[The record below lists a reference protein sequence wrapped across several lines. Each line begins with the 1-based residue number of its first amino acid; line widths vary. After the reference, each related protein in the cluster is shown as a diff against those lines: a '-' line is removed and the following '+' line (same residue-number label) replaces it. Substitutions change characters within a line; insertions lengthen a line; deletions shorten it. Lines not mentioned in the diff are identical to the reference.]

1 MDKVLAVIMAGGAGE
16 RLSILC
22 EQRAKPAVPFGGM
35 YRIIDFTLSSC
46 VNSGIHKVA
55 VLTQYNPMSLSEHIG
70 TGRAWDL
77 DRAGARLVLLHPYM
91 SRDRCEWYQGN
102 ANAVYQNL
110 RYIEELKPEQ
120 ALILAGDH
128 VYTMRY
134 DLMIEAHRAHGADVT
149 VGLTEVPQSDVS
161 RFGMITLDSKERVVN
176 FQEKPAVAQSNLGSM
191 GIYVFNSKVL
201 YNCLEANSTEKGHDF
216 GQDIVP
222 KLIGKQKV
230 YGYRFGGYWRDVGTV
245 DAYWQASMDLI
256 VDLPDFDLYDPDTMV
271 YTSSKFG
278 PPVKTGPLASITRS
292 LVCPG
297 CIINGEVRNSVLS
310 PGVYV
315 ESGAK
320 VFDSVLFH
328 DAFVSSGAVVERCI
342 VDKEVEIGAGC
353 HIGYGDDYTPN
364 HDEPDHL
371 NSGISLVGKKA
382 VVPAGTNI
390 GRNCKIYGAV
400 DSEDYP
406 SNFIPSGSTV
416 QRRKPPRF
424 KF

>member
-46 VNSGIHKVA
+46 VNSGIHQVA
-55 VLTQYNPMSLSEHIG
+55 VLTQYNPMSLREHIG

-77 DRAGARLVLLHPYM
+77 DRHGAELVLLHPYM
-91 SRDRCEWYQGN
+91 SRERCEWYQGN

-110 RYIEELKPEQ
+110 GYIEEKKPEQ
-120 ALILAGDH
+120 VLILAGDH

-149 VGLTEVPQSDVS
+149 VGLTEVAPSDVH
-161 RFGMITLDSKERVVN
+161 RFGMVTLDSKERVVN
-176 FQEKPAVAQSNLGSM
+176 FQEKPKVSQSNLGSM
-191 GIYVFNSKVL
+191 GIYVFNARVL
-201 YNCLEANSTEKGHDF
+201 YDCLEENSAETKLDF

-230 YGYRFGGYWRDVGTV
+230 YGYHFGGYWRDVGTV

-271 YTSSKFG
+271 YTASKLG

-297 CIINGEVRNSVLS
+297 SIINGEVRNSVLS

-315 ESGAK
+315 ESGAR

-328 DAFVSSGAVVERCI
+328 NVFVSSGAIVERCI
-342 VDKEVEIGAGC
+342 LDKEVEVGPGC
-353 HIGYGDDYTPN
+353 HVGYGDDNTPN

-371 NSGISLVGKKA
+371 KSGITLVGKKA
-382 VVPAGTNI
+382 NVPAGTKI

-400 DSEDYP
+400 DIGDYP
-406 SNFIPSGSTV
+406 ASFIPSGSTV
-416 QRRKPPRF
+416 QRKKPPRF